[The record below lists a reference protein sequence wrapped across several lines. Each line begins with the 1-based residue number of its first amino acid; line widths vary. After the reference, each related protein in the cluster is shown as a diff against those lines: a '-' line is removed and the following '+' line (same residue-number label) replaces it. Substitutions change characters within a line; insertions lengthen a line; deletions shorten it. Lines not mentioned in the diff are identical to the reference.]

1 VWPRRCRTRTRRRD
15 PGGSGLRLM
24 NNTQTQP
31 DFSDPYKLRAGR
43 PHAVAEGR
51 EKSWNQTAS
60 DFTAPRNALAAT
72 TQSAPCAPGA
82 TWHCDAPATH
92 PERRKPS
99 GELDHK
105 DSDRM
110 NTAGLAGV
118 IVEWASGSSAP
129 TTSTQRRTQPQTP
142 HTSKPQRRPPT
153 MNHPRRTPAAAHHP
167 AQPARGVEGDRRPR
181 HPHRHAVAA
190 GCVKNRF

>member
-1 VWPRRCRTRTRRRD
+1 MRMP
-15 PGGSGLRLM
+15 
-24 NNTQTQP
+24 
-31 DFSDPYKLRAGR
+31 
-43 PHAVAEGR
+43 
-51 EKSWNQTAS
+51 AS

-72 TQSAPCAPGA
+72 THQHRVRPVLPGTA
-82 TWHCDAPATH
+82 SAPATH

-129 TTSTQRRTQPQTP
+129 TTSTQRKQTP
-142 HTSKPQRRPPT
+142 HTSKPQGRPPT

-167 AQPARGVEGDRRPR
+167 AQPARRVGGDRRPR

-190 GCVKNRF
+190 GCVKNRVLGRAMGGRW